1 MHRMETATVEI
12 FDKTM
17 RPGTKPEDV
26 LLSVEGLHKWFEI
39 KRLGLFRVGDVKAVD
54 GVDFQLARGESVTVV
69 GESGCGKSTL
79 ARTILGLYGPTKGR
93 IVFDGRVIDGTDKE
107 ALAWYRRHVG
117 FVQQDPFGALPPFM
131 TVQRIL
137 NEPLVIN
144 GVKDPEERQRRIR
157 KALEDVRLMPVED
170 FLNKFP
176 HQLSGG
182 QQQRLVIARAII
194 LEPRM
199 IVADEPVSMLDAS
212 VRIEILQLLG
222 RIQREYNLGIIY
234 ITHDVS
240 TVRYFSQRI
249 FVMYGGT
256 VVEQGEANEL
266 VKNPKHP
273 YTRALLAAIS
283 DPDAQNA
290 RRFKDVPP
298 GEPPSLLHPPAGC
311 RFHPRCVEAI
321 AGRCDAEAPGL
332 SGCSRAGS
340 RCRGS
345 SVPGSPRPAIPPPPC
360 RRR

>member
-1 MHRMETATVEI
+1 MA
-12 FDKTM
+12 D
-17 RPGTKPEDV
+17 
-26 LLSVEGLHKWFEI
+26 
-39 KRLGLFRVGDVKAVD
+39 
-54 GVDFQLARGESVTVV
+54 
-69 GESGCGKSTL
+69 
-79 ARTILGLYGPTKGR
+79 
-93 IVFDGRVIDGTDKE
+93 E
-107 ALAWYRRHVG
+107 ALLH
-117 FVQQDPFGALPPFM
+117 
-131 TVQRIL
+131 
-137 NEPLVIN
+137 
-144 GVKDPEERQRRIR
+144 VKDL
-157 KALEDVRLMPVED
+157 LEDVKLFPVED

-194 LEPRM
+194 LEPQM
-199 IVADEPVSMLDAS
+199 IVADEPVSILDAS

-321 AGRCDAEAPGL
+321 AGRCDAEAPPDFPVGPGPGHTVRCWL
-332 SGCSRAGS
+332 YGEEPAGRAAGS
-340 RCRGS
+340 EGT
-345 SVPGSPRPAIPPPPC
+345 
-360 RRR
+360 

>member
-1 MHRMETATVEI
+1 MA
-12 FDKTM
+12 D
-17 RPGTKPEDV
+17 
-26 LLSVEGLHKWFEI
+26 
-39 KRLGLFRVGDVKAVD
+39 
-54 GVDFQLARGESVTVV
+54 
-69 GESGCGKSTL
+69 
-79 ARTILGLYGPTKGR
+79 
-93 IVFDGRVIDGTDKE
+93 E
-107 ALAWYRRHVG
+107 ALLH
-117 FVQQDPFGALPPFM
+117 
-131 TVQRIL
+131 
-137 NEPLVIN
+137 
-144 GVKDPEERQRRIR
+144 VKDL
-157 KALEDVRLMPVED
+157 LEDVKLFPVED

-194 LEPRM
+194 LEPQM

-283 DPDAQNA
+283 DPDAENA
-290 RRFKDVPP
+290 APVQGR
-298 GEPPSLLHPPAGC
+298 A
-311 RFHPRCVEAI
+311 
-321 AGRCDAEAPGL
+321 AGRAAQPLASPGRMPL
-332 SGCSRAGS
+332 PSPLRRGHRRAL
-340 RCRGS
+340 RRG
-345 SVPGSPRPAIPPPPC
+345 GAGAQRL
-360 RRR
+360 

>member
-1 MHRMETATVEI
+1 MA
-12 FDKTM
+12 D
-17 RPGTKPEDV
+17 
-26 LLSVEGLHKWFEI
+26 
-39 KRLGLFRVGDVKAVD
+39 
-54 GVDFQLARGESVTVV
+54 
-69 GESGCGKSTL
+69 
-79 ARTILGLYGPTKGR
+79 
-93 IVFDGRVIDGTDKE
+93 E
-107 ALAWYRRHVG
+107 ALLH
-117 FVQQDPFGALPPFM
+117 
-131 TVQRIL
+131 
-137 NEPLVIN
+137 
-144 GVKDPEERQRRIR
+144 VKDL
-157 KALEDVRLMPVED
+157 LEDVKLFPVED

-182 QQQRLVIARAII
+182 QQQRLGIARAII
-194 LEPRM
+194 LEPQM

-345 SVPGSPRPAIPPPPC
+345 SAPGSPRPAIPPPPC
-360 RRR
+360 RRRRTATFPPRGQIPLRRRETRGCARPDPAPAPP